1 MCKEL
6 YSVTFGQKQQK
17 QKFRSFS
24 TYFVFLVDVS
34 SRYTDL
40 EIQSRSSYYTVVAR
54 IWKISSKS
62 VSLEV
67 AVKVKGAILE
77 I

>member
-1 MCKEL
+1 M
-6 YSVTFGQKQQK
+6 YSVTFDQKHQK

-40 EIQSRSSYYTVVAR
+40 EIQFRSSYYTDVAR
-54 IWKISSKS
+54 IWKISSKP

>member
-6 YSVTFGQKQQK
+6 YSVTFGQKHQK

-40 EIQSRSSYYTVVAR
+40 EIQFRSSYYTVVAR
-54 IWKISSKS
+54 I
-62 VSLEV
+62 
-67 AVKVKGAILE
+67 
-77 I
+77 